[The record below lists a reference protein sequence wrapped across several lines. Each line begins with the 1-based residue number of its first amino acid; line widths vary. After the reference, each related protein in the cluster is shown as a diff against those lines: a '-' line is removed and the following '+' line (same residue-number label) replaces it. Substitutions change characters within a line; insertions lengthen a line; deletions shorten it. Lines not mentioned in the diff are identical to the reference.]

1 MRSHR
6 PGFSMLELLV
16 VLVITGVVTGLS
28 MSRFTS
34 YLAHE
39 RVAKAAV
46 GIANDLRQ
54 AFAIPGSVRRPVR
67 IWCDTTSMQMIIT
80 DRGQTTTYRKT
91 AFGSRYNLKSTN
103 VTYYPSSAWLE
114 VYPNGFASDTMVITL
129 TSNGYTKSVKVSKG
143 GMVQVR

>member
-54 AFAIPGSVRRPVR
+54 GFAIPGSVRRPVR
-67 IWCDTTSMQMIIT
+67 IWCDTASMQMIIT
-80 DRGQTTTYRKT
+80 DRGKTTTYRKT